1 MKDLVI
7 TIDGPAGSGKSTT
20 ARQVAER
27 LGLSYLDTGAMY
39 RAIALK
45 AVRLGYDP
53 DSEVSIGALAEKT
66 KLEFVQ
72 VAGKQRLLLDSEDV
86 TDQIR
91 TPDVT
96 AAASAISAIAK
107 VREVLVERQ
116 RQFGREGGVVAEG
129 RDTGSVVFPDA
140 GLKVYL
146 IADPNV
152 RAQRRHLDM
161 EAMGLESTAQEQL
174 EHIVRRDEADSTRKT
189 SPLTKPEGA
198 IEVDTTNLTID
209 EQAEKIIELAKRVA
223 PA

>member
-1 MKDLVI
+1 MKSIVI

-39 RAIALK
+39 RAVALK

-66 KLEFVQ
+66 KVEFIQ
-72 VAGKQRLLLDSEDV
+72 VEGKQRLLLDGEDI
-86 TDQIR
+86 TNQIR

-96 AAASAISAIAK
+96 AAASAMSAIAK

-140 GLKVYL
+140 DLKIYL
-146 IADPNV
+146 IADPKV
-152 RAQRRHLDM
+152 RAERRHLDM
-161 EAMGLESTAQEQL
+161 EAMELESTTKEQL
-174 EHIVRRDEADSTRKT
+174 EHIIQRDEADSTREN
-189 SPLTKPEGA
+189 SPLVKPEGA
-198 IEVDTTNLTID
+198 IEVDTTSLTID
-209 EQAEKIIELAKRVA
+209 QQVGKIVELAMRAA